1 MQPVLTYN
9 QELAAKAGGGD
20 YVSQGGAY
28 VLNVTEAKFIS
39 SKNTKSAGVE
49 FSVITKDG
57 LKANYLTVYY
67 AKAPATQ
74 GQPGEPIAGG
84 LSCLNA
90 IMGIVGAKQMTAV
103 QRGQDWFCSEFEN
116 AEVGL
121 FLQKKLTSKA
131 DGSDSY
137 GFEIKVPFCPKTR
150 RTMREIIDAK
160 QPQTIDRMTA
170 SYADINERKSYGS
183 AGVHQSDN
191 TSQGS
196 QYPDGW

>member
-28 VLNVTEAKFIS
+28 VCKITEAKFIT
-39 SKNTKSAGVE
+39 SKNTKSLGVE
-49 FSVITKDG
+49 FSVVTKDG
-57 LKANYLTVYY
+57 LKANYLSVYY
-67 AKAPATQ
+67 AKASTAQ
-74 GQPGEPIAGG
+74 GQAGEPISGG

-90 IMGIVGAKQMTAV
+90 IMGIIGAKQMTAV
-103 QRGQDWFCSEFEN
+103 QRGQEWFCSEFEN

-121 FLQKKLTSKA
+121 FLQKKLTSKG

-150 RTMREIIDAK
+150 RTMREIIDSKPA
-160 QPQTIDRMTA
+160 QTIDRMEA
-170 SYADINERKSYGS
+170 SYADINERK
-183 AGVHQSDN
+183 AVATQSNQYSGYDN
-191 TSQGS
+191 L
-196 QYPDGW
+196 PPADRW

>member
-20 YVSQGGAY
+20 YVSQGGA
-28 VLNVTEAKFIS
+28 NVCKITEAKFIT
-39 SKNTKSAGVE
+39 SKNTKSSGVE
-49 FSVITKDG
+49 FSVVTKDG
-57 LKANYLTVYY
+57 LKANYLSVYY
-67 AKAPATQ
+67 AKASPAQ
-74 GQPGEPIAGG
+74 GQAGDPISGG

-90 IMGIVGAKQMTAV
+90 IMGIIGAKQMTAV
-103 QRGQDWFCSEFEN
+103 QRGTEWFCSEFEN

-121 FLQKKLTSKA
+121 FLQKKLTSKS

-150 RTMREIIDAK
+150 RTMREIIDNKPA
-160 QPQTIDRMTA
+160 QTIDRMEA
-170 SYADINERKSYGS
+170 SYADINERKSGNNGG
-183 AGVHQSDN
+183 AQQANGN
-191 TSQGS
+191 QGS

>member
-20 YVSQGGAY
+20 YVNQGGAY
-28 VLNVTEAKFIS
+28 VLKITEAKFIS
-39 SKNTKSAGVE
+39 SKNTKSSGVE
-49 FSVITKDG
+49 FSVLTKDG

-67 AKAPATQ
+67 AKAPAAQ
-74 GQPGEPIAGG
+74 GQAGEPISGG

-90 IMGIVGAKQMTAV
+90 IMGIIGAKQMTAV
-103 QRGQDWFCSEFEN
+103 QRGTEWFCSEFEG
-116 AEVGL
+116 ADVGM
-121 FLQKKLTSKA
+121 FLQKKLTSKS

-150 RTMREIIDAK
+150 RTMREIIDSKTA
-160 QPQTIDRMTA
+160 QTIDRMEA
-170 SYADINERKSYGS
+170 SYADINERKGGT
-183 AGVHQSDN
+183 AGNSQSSGA
-191 TSQGS
+191 SQGS

>member
-9 QELAAKAGGGD
+9 QDLAAKAGGGD
-20 YVSQGGAY
+20 YVSQGGGY
-28 VLNVTEAKFIS
+28 ICKITEAKFIS

-49 FSVITKDG
+49 FSVVTKEG

-67 AKAPATQ
+67 AKAPVAQ
-74 GQPGEPIAGG
+74 GQPGEPISGG

-90 IMGIVGAKQMTAV
+90 IMGIIGAKQMTAV
-103 QRGQDWFCSEFEN
+103 ERNKEWFCSEFEG

-121 FLQKKLTSKA
+121 FLQKKLTSKG

-150 RTMREIIDAK
+150 RTMREIIESK
-160 QPQTIDRMTA
+160 QPQTIARMEA
-170 SYADINERKSYGS
+170 SYADINERKTGAVGS
-183 AGVHQSDN
+183 AQQASSG
-191 TSQGS
+191 QGS
-196 QYPDGW
+196 PYPDGW